1 MADHTTENDAVL
13 VVLLPQIEA
22 ALAAG
27 MSVTDAYTAARLLLP
42 TCPIPPVVSARCR
55 CAWCRVTPP

>member
-1 MADHTTENDAVL
+1 MTHTAENDAAL

-27 MSVTDAYTAARLLLP
+27 MSVTDTYTAARLLLP
-42 TCPIPPVVSARCR
+42 STPIPAKGAS
-55 CAWCRVTPP
+55 